1 MLRLCETAI
10 VEAGLAED
18 PAGVSGYADEIAAL
32 KGDDPEAARR
42 LAWRHG
48 LGPEVLEAD
57 LRRREI
63 GNFLARLSTG
73 EA

>member
-1 MLRLCETAI
+1 MA
-10 VEAGLAED
+10 
-18 PAGVSGYADEIAAL
+18 GYADEIASL
-32 KGDDPEAARR
+32 QGGDPEAARC

-48 LGPEVLEAD
+48 IGPEVLEAD

-73 EA
+73 ERRR